1 MEPNDIKS
9 ALDQHGKA
17 IDAAIAKY
25 DGQIAENGKA
35 ADEIR
40 AEVKAL
46 TEKFEK
52 SVTELAQKMETASN
66 TGAEERKSAG
76 EEFVESEQFKAFLS
90 GARDKARVEVKNTV
104 TISSSTGFEM
114 QKPGIIPGN
123 FAPTTI
129 RDVIPQV
136 NVSDFSV
143 AALREASWTNSA
155 AEVAQ
160 AAAKNESDITFERY
174 NVAIETV
181 AHWLKITKQ
190 LAADAP
196 AVVSYINARLRDGL
210 AQRIDRQLFLGDG
223 SSPNLS
229 GLTDTGNFTAY
240 SLAASGDT
248 VTDGINKAKY
258 AMWSATGVAPDVAI
272 VNPADWGAMERTR
285 EGAGSGAYLYGAPG
299 AAANVNP
306 FGVRIVLSN
315 NVPAGNVLVGNLAQ
329 AAVLYVREGAVVEMG
344 YVNDDF
350 TKNLITIRAEERLGL
365 GVERPSLIYYGDFE
379 A

>member
-1 MEPNDIKS
+1 MDTELKS
-9 ALDQHGKA
+9 ALDAHGKA
-17 IDAAIAKY
+17 IDAAIAKF
-25 DGQIAENGKA
+25 DGQIAEKGKA
-35 ADEIR
+35 DDEIR

-210 AQRIDRQLFLGDG
+210 AQRIDRQLLLGDG

-258 AMWSATGVAPDVAI
+258 AMWAATGVAPDVAI

-285 EGAGSGAYLYGAPG
+285 ESAGSGAYLYGAPG

-315 NVPAGNVLVGNLAQ
+315 NVTAGNVLVGNLAQ

>member
-1 MEPNDIKS
+1 MDTELKS
-9 ALDQHGKA
+9 ALDAHGKA
-17 IDAAIAKY
+17 IDAAIAKF
-25 DGQIAENGKA
+25 DGQIAEKGKA
-35 ADEIR
+35 DDEIR
-40 AEVKAL
+40 AEVKSL

-379 A
+379 L